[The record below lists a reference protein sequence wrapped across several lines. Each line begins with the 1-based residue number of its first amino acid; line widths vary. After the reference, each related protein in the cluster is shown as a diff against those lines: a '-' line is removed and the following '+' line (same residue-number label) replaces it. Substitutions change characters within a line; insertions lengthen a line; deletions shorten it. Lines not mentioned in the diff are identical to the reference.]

1 MKTNPQIVFRKE
13 FDGTA
18 LLFNPET
25 GETFGLNQTSAFIW
39 EKLAEGLNETE
50 LFSALQS
57 ACSGELP
64 TGAADDVK
72 SFIASLQEKSFLSE

>member
-18 LLFNPET
+18 LLFNPES

-39 EKLAEGLNETE
+39 EKLAEGLDETE
-50 LFSALQS
+50 VFSALQS
-57 ACSGELP
+57 ACGELP
-64 TGAADDVK
+64 PRAADDVK
-72 SFIASLQEKSFLSE
+72 SFIASLLEKKFLSE